1 MGIPNKSSCT
11 ESLIVKVFEMNKN
24 IHYNTGIFIIITKV
38 EKTEIS
44 GTSIWLER
52 NKISCKFH
60 DTKEV
65 SRRER

>member
-44 GTSIWLER
+44 GTSI
-52 NKISCKFH
+52 
-60 DTKEV
+60 
-65 SRRER
+65 